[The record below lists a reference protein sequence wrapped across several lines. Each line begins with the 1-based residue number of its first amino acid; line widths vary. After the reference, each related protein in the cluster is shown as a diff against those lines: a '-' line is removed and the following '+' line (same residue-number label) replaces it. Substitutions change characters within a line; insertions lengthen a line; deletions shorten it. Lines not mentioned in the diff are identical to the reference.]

1 MNVIKMYYEYIN
13 VLPLIFK
20 DLLRTIFHELFHE
33 PSIKATNASTE
44 PTGRARLGRED
55 FQFIFRESIR
65 TLPTKLGS
73 FFLNLRSHYQ

>member
-20 DLLRTIFHELFHE
+20 DLLRTIFHE

-73 FFLNLRSHYQ
+73 FFLNLWSHYQ